1 MDDVPAACF
10 GYWEGLNDPEAHR
23 ELLSHAEQ
31 WAREKGAKKLYG
43 PINFSTY
50 YAYRIRTEGFWM
62 NLRFPGECY
71 NPEYYQS
78 LLEGLGYTER
88 ESYLSLAQMIMRFPP
103 LRRLLRFI
111 SEAQF
116 GRVKGNGPDA

>member
-1 MDDVPAACF
+1 MGCLWVGDKARAGLFFDKNLLMDDVPAACF

-50 YAYRIRTEGFWM
+50 YAYRIRTD
-62 NLRFPGECY
+62 
-71 NPEYYQS
+71 
-78 LLEGLGYTER
+78 
-88 ESYLSLAQMIMRFPP
+88 
-103 LRRLLRFI
+103 
-111 SEAQF
+111 
-116 GRVKGNGPDA
+116 NG